1 MHIVVDNS
9 LGDDPRFA
17 EEIARELRARELD
30 VELRHPDRSTM
41 FDTSVHNVATGIGIR
56 VSERPDR
63 ALLDTIE
70 TVVRGALEHRGSLRR
85 RARSV
90 PVYLGDT
97 VRVLEWIDIF
107 DQ

>member
-1 MHIVVDNS
+1 VRIVVDNS
-9 LGDDPRFA
+9 LGDDAAFA
-17 EEIARELRARELD
+17 EEIARELRARELE
-30 VELRHPDRSTM
+30 VEIRLPDASAM
-41 FDTSVHNVATGIGIR
+41 FDTSVHNVASGIGIR
-56 VSERPDR
+56 VSEKPDR
-63 ALLDTIE
+63 ALLGTIE
-70 TVVRGALEHRGSLRR
+70 TVVRGALQHRGSQRR